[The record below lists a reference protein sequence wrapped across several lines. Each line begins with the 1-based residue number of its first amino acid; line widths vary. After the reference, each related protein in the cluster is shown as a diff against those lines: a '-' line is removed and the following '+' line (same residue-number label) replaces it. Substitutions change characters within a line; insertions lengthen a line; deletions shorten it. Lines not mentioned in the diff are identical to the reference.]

1 MADGDQ
7 QQTTAKP
14 DKAQER
20 AARRGSQS
28 NPEATPEEVRYSV
41 DDLMDN
47 PRLVNTNSRAIAGAF
62 AGVTEPKT
70 FTLADAS
77 KRVNEFLNRPAE
89 GAEADA

>member
-1 MADGDQ
+1 MPGQMADGTDQ
-7 QQTTAKP
+7 AKP

-28 NPEATPEEVRYSV
+28 NPENAPEEVRYSV

-62 AGVTEPKT
+62 AGVTSPKT
-70 FTLADAS
+70 FTLAEAS
-77 KRVNEFLNRPAE
+77 ERVNAFLTRPEETA
-89 GAEADA
+89 